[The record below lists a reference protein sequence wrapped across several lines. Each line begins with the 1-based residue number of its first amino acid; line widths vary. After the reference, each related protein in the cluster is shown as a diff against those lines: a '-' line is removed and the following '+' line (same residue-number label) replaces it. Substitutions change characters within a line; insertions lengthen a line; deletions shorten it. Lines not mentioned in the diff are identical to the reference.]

1 MKEIKKL
8 KFQEPH
14 KFKRKL
20 TKTST
25 FNLKLAE
32 TFDSANSAA
41 ERSNLEKSEVRARRM
56 WEIARGT
63 AKTCSSCWRVW
74 IRLEDEK
81 HIYSAERRARAV
93 MSFEKKSSEMIA
105 TKRFSPLRGKLCL
118 QVPNPKLSPLSQALP
133 ILVSFLVVLTL
144 KHASLVERP
153 GIGVPA
159 AQRRQSSPTSQLKS
173 DWMSRICQV

>member
-41 ERSNLEKSEVRARRM
+41 ERSNLEKSEVRTRRM

-74 IRLEDEK
+74 IRLEYRWFGGRKTHLQGWETCPCSYVFLEEEVFRNDCDQK
-81 HIYSAERRARAV
+81 IFSAPRVAL
-93 MSFEKKSSEMIA
+93 SS
-105 TKRFSPLRGKLCL
+105 S
-118 QVPNPKLSPLSQALP
+118 SQ
-133 ILVSFLVVLTL
+133 SQT
-144 KHASLVERP
+144 
-153 GIGVPA
+153 
-159 AQRRQSSPTSQLKS
+159 QSSQPGTANSGFLSRRPNIKTCFACGKTGDWRACFPAKTKQSDFPT
-173 DWMSRICQV
+173 